1 MHWRQNDLCW
11 VGRKQWWVS
20 QPMPTMP
27 TAAQMNNKSQTGAPH
42 HFLISFKPEMCGVE
56 HFPAGRDK
64 AKNQLICTVSL
75 TALTTP
81 VTDFPL

>member
-1 MHWRQNDLCW
+1 
-11 VGRKQWWVS
+11 
-20 QPMPTMP
+20 MPTMP

-64 AKNQLICTVSL
+64 AKKRVNQLICTVSL
-75 TALTTP
+75 TALSAL
-81 VTDFPL
+81 VTEFPL